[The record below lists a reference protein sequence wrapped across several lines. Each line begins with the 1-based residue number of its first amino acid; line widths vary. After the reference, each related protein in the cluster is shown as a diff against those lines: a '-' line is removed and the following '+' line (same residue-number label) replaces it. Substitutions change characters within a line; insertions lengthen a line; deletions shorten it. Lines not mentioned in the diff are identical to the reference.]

1 MLNLVKLL
9 DEAKCYET
17 VRKLRWPEGVR
28 CPKCTSE
35 QVIKRGM
42 DGAQTDR
49 QRYQCQACGRQFDD
63 LSDSIFA
70 GRRQPLRAWIS
81 CLYLMGLNV
90 SNQQIAQELDLNKDD
105 VQQMTSQLRQA
116 IVEKRAEVQLSGEVE
131 CDEVYITA
139 GHKGN
144 PEAVKKKVVKD
155 ARANSKGFG
164 VAARS
169 PQRSRRFS
177 G

>member
-1 MLNLVKLL
+1 MLNLVNLL
-9 DEAKCYET
+9 DDAKCYET
-17 VRKLRWPEGVR
+17 VRQLRWPEGVR
-28 CPKCTSE
+28 CPRCASE

-42 DGAQTDR
+42 DETQAHR
-49 QRYQCQACGRQFDD
+49 QRYKCQGCGRQFDD
-63 LSDSIFA
+63 LSETIFA
-70 GRRQPLRAWIS
+70 ARRQPLRTWIS

-105 VQQMTSQLRQA
+105 VGQMTSQLRQA
-116 IVEKRAEVQLSGEVE
+116 IVEKRPEVQLAGEVE

-144 PEAVKKKVVKD
+144 PEAVKKKVAKD

-164 VAARS
+164 VAVRS
-169 PQRSRRFS
+169 PRKSRPSS

>member
-17 VRKLRWPEGVR
+17 VRQLRWPEGVR

-35 QVIKRGM
+35 QVIKRGK
-42 DGAQTDR
+42 DETQAHR
-49 QRYQCQACGRQFDD
+49 QRYQCQGCGRQFDD
-63 LSDSIFA
+63 LSDTIFA
-70 GRRQPLRAWIS
+70 SRRQPLRAWLS

-116 IVEKRAEVQLSGEVE
+116 IVEKRPEVQLGGEVE

-144 PEAVKKKVVKD
+144 PEAVKKKVAKV
-155 ARANSKGFG
+155 ARVNSKGFG
-164 VAARS
+164 VAVRS
-169 PQRSRRFS
+169 PRKSRRSS

>member
-9 DEAKCYET
+9 DESKCYET
-17 VRKLRWPEGVR
+17 VRQLRWPEGVR
-28 CPKCTSE
+28 CPKCTSK
-35 QVIKRGM
+35 QISKRGM
-42 DGAQTDR
+42 DETQAER
-49 QRYQCQACGRQFDD
+49 QRYRCQTCGRQFDD
-63 LSDSIFA
+63 LSGTIFA
-70 GRRQPLRAWIS
+70 GRHQPLRAWIS

-116 IVEKRAEVQLSGEVE
+116 IVEKRPEVQLAGEVE

-144 PEAVKKKVVKD
+144 PEAVKKKVAKA

-169 PQRSRRFS
+169 PQKSRRS
-177 G
+177 